1 MLHLQQIISPWT
13 RFQVAQGHK
22 TSAFPNCRCTGP
34 VLTSS
39 HMTRRNHGNDRYPR
53 VPGWCRQLLRPSRSL
68 LVALA
73 LAAAAS
79 AAPPP
84 EPPAAPLFAGMRPYH
99 PSAGTSSALAQRYFE
114 QGMAFAWGFN
124 PAEAARSF
132 AAAAAVDPH
141 CAACFW
147 ALAWVKGPNINADME
162 PAAATEVAA
171 ALQRA
176 RAATNAPPRYRGLIA
191 ALAARHPSPAAPVD
205 EEAYAAKMRAL
216 AQRHPRDAEI
226 ATLAAEAELNLH
238 PYDWWEVD
246 GAAKPWTGAAT
257 DLLARALRLAPDHP
271 GANHYWI
278 HLMESSAHP
287 ERALASAGRL
297 ETLAPGS
304 GHLLHM
310 PAHIYMRVG
319 RYADASRANEASIA
333 ADRTYLEQVDAQ
345 RAYRV
350 GYVAHNHHFLFA
362 SAAMEGRSRAALA
375 AAQAAYPAACGST
388 PGDRSTGILQQY
400 TVLPLFARVRFG
412 QWREILEDTLPPD
425 VFEPYPLAIWH
436 YARGTAYART
446 GRLAEARSELARLDA
461 IAVDPALQKI
471 RIKNINAAS
480 ALVRIAQLTLRADI
494 AAAEGR
500 LADAVPMLTEAVAIE
515 DGLVYDE
522 PHLWLA
528 PTRHALG
535 AALLAAGRYDDAQ
548 RVFRRDLLHYPGNGW
563 SLAGLAEALRRSGK
577 ADQAAIIEQQA
588 RAAWQRADVPLTG
601 SRF

>member
-1 MLHLQQIISPWT
+1 MSRQT
-13 RFQVAQGHK
+13 R
-22 TSAFPNCRCTGP
+22 
-34 VLTSS
+34 
-39 HMTRRNHGNDRYPR
+39 GNDRLAPT
-53 VPGWCRQLLRPSRSL
+53 PGWRWLPAGLPRSIA
-68 LVALA
+68 VILA
-73 LAAAAS
+73 LLAPPTT
-79 AAPPP
+79 AAPPATAP
-84 EPPAAPLFAGMRPYH
+84 TAPLFAGMRPYH

-132 AAAAAVDPH
+132 AAAAAADPN
-141 CAACFW
+141 CAACYW
-147 ALAWVKGPNINADME
+147 ALAWVKGPNINADMD
-162 PAAATEVAA
+162 PAAATEIAV

-176 RAATNAPPRYRGLIA
+176 QAVAANAPARYRGLVG
-191 ALAARHPSPAAPVD
+191 ALAARHPSPDRPVD
-205 EEAYAAKMRAL
+205 EAAYAAQMRAL

-246 GAAKPWTGAAT
+246 GAAKPWTGATT
-257 DLLARALRLAPDHP
+257 DLLARALQLAPDHP

-278 HLMESSAHP
+278 HLMESSQQPA
-287 ERALASAGRL
+287 RALPSADRL
-297 ETLAPGS
+297 RTLVPGS
-304 GHLLHM
+304 PHLLHM

-319 RYADASRANEASIA
+319 RFAAASQANEASIA
-333 ADRTYLEQVDAQ
+333 ADRAYLAQVDAQ

-375 AAQAAYPAACGST
+375 AAQAAYPAACGPR
-388 PGDRSTGILQQY
+388 PGDRGTGILQQY

-425 VFEPYPLAIWH
+425 VLEPYPLAIWH
-436 YARGTAYART
+436 YARGTAFAKT
-446 GRLAEARSELARLDA
+446 GRLPEARKELARLDA

-500 LADAVPMLTEAVAIE
+500 IADALTLLTEAVAIE
-515 DGLVYDE
+515 DSLVYDE

-535 AALLAAGRYDDAQ
+535 AALLAAGRYGDAQ
-548 RVFRRDLLHYPGNGW
+548 RIYREDLRHYPGNGW
-563 SLAGLAEALRRSGK
+563 SLAGLAAALRRSGRPDE
-577 ADQAAIIEQQA
+577 ADAVLQQA
-588 RAAWQRADVPLTG
+588 HAAWRQADTPLPG
-601 SRF
+601 PRH

>member
-1 MLHLQQIISPWT
+1 MSRQN
-13 RFQVAQGHK
+13 R
-22 TSAFPNCRCTGP
+22 
-34 VLTSS
+34 
-39 HMTRRNHGNDRYPR
+39 GNDPFAPTLGWRWRLPR
-53 VPGWCRQLLRPSRSL
+53 RFRC
-68 LVALA
+68 LVATLVLLA
-73 LAAAAS
+73 TAAATATL
-79 AAPPP
+79 PD
-84 EPPAAPLFAGMRPYH
+84 APLFAGMRPYH
-99 PSAGTSSALAQRYFE
+99 PSPGTSSALAQRYFE
-114 QGMAFAWGFN
+114 QGMTFAWGFN

-147 ALAWVKGPNINADME
+147 ALAWVKGPTINADMD

-176 RAATNAPPRYRGLIA
+176 QAEAANAPARYRGLIA
-191 ALAARHPSPAAPVD
+191 ALAAHHPDPGGPVN
-205 EEAYAAKMRAL
+205 EEAYASKMRSL

-238 PYDWWEVD
+238 PYDWWETD
-246 GAAKPWTGAAT
+246 GSAKPWTGAAT

-278 HLMESSAHP
+278 HLMESSQQPA
-287 ERALASAGRL
+287 RALPSADRL
-297 ETLAPGS
+297 RTLVPGS

-319 RYADASRANEASIA
+319 RYSEASRANEASIA
-333 ADRTYLEQVDAQ
+333 ADRAYLAQVDAQ

-350 GYVAHNHHFLFA
+350 GYVAHNHHFLYA

-375 AAQAAYPAACGST
+375 AAQAAYPAACGPL

-400 TVLPLFARVRFG
+400 TVLPLFARVRFS
-412 QWREILEDTLPPD
+412 QWQEILEDTLPPD
-425 VFEPYPLAIWH
+425 VHEPYPLAIWH
-436 YARGTAYART
+436 YARGTAYAKT
-446 GRLAEARSELARLDA
+446 GRLPEARSELARLDA
-461 IAVDPALQKI
+461 IALDPELQKI
-471 RIKNINAAS
+471 RIKNINAAG
-480 ALVRIAQLTLRADI
+480 ALVRIAQLTLRADL

-500 LADAVPMLTEAVAIE
+500 NFDAVKLLTEAVAIE
-515 DGLVYDE
+515 DALVYDE

-548 RVFRRDLLHYPGNGW
+548 RVYREDLRHYPANGW
-563 SLAGLAEALRRSGK
+563 SLAGLADALRRSGRVDE
-577 ADQAAIIEQQA
+577 ALVVEQQA
-588 RAAWQRADVPLTG
+588 HASWRRADVPLP
-601 SRF
+601 SPRF